1 MLPAL
6 LQYFILT
13 HTVLTATLWGGW
25 CVFRHVTNEKSVAC
39 HIGQTPQYHNTS
51 KSPGNV
57 QAQNTVALWEL
68 PRGQERSIWKVYPQ
82 TPTRDVHRKDWWWSW
97 SCNTLTTWCQGPT
110 HWKRPWCWEWL
121 RAGEG
126 DDRGWDGWMASPTQW
141 TWFWVSSGR
150 WWRTGKPGVPQSVEP
165 QRVRHD
171 WATEQQ

>member
-25 CVFRHVTNEKSVAC
+25 YVFRHVTNEKSVAC
-39 HIGQTPQYHNTS
+39 HIRQTPQYHNTS

-82 TPTRDVHRKDWWWSW
+82 TPTRDVHRKD
-97 SCNTLTTWCQGPT
+97 
-110 HWKRPWCWEWL
+110 
-121 RAGEG
+121 
-126 DDRGWDGWMASPTQW
+126 
-141 TWFWVSSGR
+141 
-150 WWRTGKPGVPQSVEP
+150 
-165 QRVRHD
+165 
-171 WATEQQ
+171 